1 MKKVVLTFIILASLI
16 GFSQNPHVTSNK
28 ADLAKRIVDKTTR
41 YHPTFP
47 SMRDPAK
54 AVARPVP
61 SFLHGSVMYQLFPRM
76 FTREGTINA
85 ARKMLPHIKSL
96 GVDIIYMCPVFL
108 SDDDKD
114 KNFWSGRQK
123 ASKLGNPKN
132 PYRIKDFFSIDPEY
146 GRPRDLKA
154 FVNEA
159 HALGMKVMFDL
170 VYFHCGPKAVFLEEH
185 PDFIVRNADGSP
197 MIGDWKFPELNI
209 ANQKLREYLYS
220 NMVWLLKEFNV
231 DGFRCDVADMLPV
244 DFWEE
249 AYKRVTAVKPDCF
262 LMCEGLRGDDQHSA
276 FDLSYG
282 FYTQWAIGNMLRA
295 QKPATE
301 IRIAWKKERI
311 DYPKGFHWMRC
322 FDNHDF
328 AMDSSMHGGRFE
340 TIAGEDMCEAMLATI
355 FMLDGVP
362 MIYNG
367 QEIAD
372 NAPHSIFSNRYHGRM
387 GIDWARALT
396 ADGTKRQ
403 GLIKSLTSL
412 RHKHPDLFDAPLNWF
427 QMKQSDDVYA
437 FKRTLK
443 GGKLMIVVNIAKV
456 RHTVELPKVDG
467 KYAKVLASDG
477 FEMKGEKSISLP
489 QKSFAI
495 LEVN

>member
-1 MKKVVLTFIILASLI
+1 MKIHALILILFASTVCLAQSP
-16 GFSQNPHVTSNK
+16 FVTSNRV
-28 ADLAKRIVDKTTR
+28 DLARRIVDKTTR
-41 YHPTFP
+41 YHPTYP
-47 SMRDPAK
+47 SMRDPAE

-61 SFLHGSVMYQLFPRM
+61 AFLHGAVMYQLFPRM
-76 FTREGTINA
+76 LTREGTINA

-108 SDDDKD
+108 ADDDRNE
-114 KNFWSGRQK
+114 NFWSGRQRLC
-123 ASKLGNPKN
+123 KLGNPKN

-170 VYFHCGPKAVFLEEH
+170 VYFHCGPKAVFLDEH
-185 PDFIVRNADGSP
+185 PDYIVRNPDGTP
-197 MIGDWKFPELNI
+197 MIGAWKFPEMNI
-209 ANQKLREYLYS
+209 ANPKLREYLYS

-249 AYKRVTAVKPDCF
+249 AYRRVTKVKPDCF
-262 LMCEGLRGDDQHSA
+262 LMCEGLRGDDQHLA

-282 FYTQWAIGNMLRA
+282 FYTQWAIVSMLRS
-295 QKPATE
+295 QKSANE
-301 IRIAWKKERI
+301 IRIAWRKERI

-328 AMDSSMHGGRFE
+328 SMDYSMLGGRFE
-340 TIAGEDMCEAMLATI
+340 KVAGEDMCESMIATI

-362 MIYNG
+362 MLYNG
-367 QEIAD
+367 QEVAD
-372 NAPHSIFSNRYHGRM
+372 NAPHSIFSNRDHGRM

-396 ADGTKRQ
+396 ADGAKRQ
-403 GLIKSLTSL
+403 ALVKSLTAL
-412 RHKHPDLFDAPLNWF
+412 RHKHTDLFDAPLKWIQTNYP
-427 QMKQSDDVYA
+427 DDVYA
-437 FKRTLK
+437 FKRTLT
-443 GGKLMIVVNIAKV
+443 GGKLMLVVNIGKLT
-456 RHTVELPKVDG
+456 RNIELPKAKYG
-467 KYAKVLASDG
+467 KVIASDG
-477 FEMKGEKSISLP
+477 MELKGENTISLP

-495 LEVN
+495 LEVK